1 MSGGMVGWNGVAG
14 GWVVVRRFVNG
25 EKERAKPMGKRY
37 KPLGDAKGNAYA
49 HAQVVECARYH
60 ALLSYG
66 TTVCRAVLGD
76 GGGDGVA
83 RFVRH
88 WSGYS
93 ATTLKHVNA
102 FRAWHGLPELTK
114 KDWEAM
120 PVVGC

>member
-1 MSGGMVGWNGVAG
+1 MA
-14 GWVVVRRFVNG
+14 
-25 EKERAKPMGKRY
+25 KRY

-66 TTVCRAVLGD
+66 TMVCRVLL
-76 GGGDGVA
+76 GGGDCCA

-88 WSGYS
+88 WRGYS

-102 FRAWHGLPELTK
+102 FRAWHDMPKLTRK
-114 KDWEAM
+114 AWESM

>member
-1 MSGGMVGWNGVAG
+1 MAAKVSQANSQKG
-14 GWVVVRRFVNG
+14 
-25 EKERAKPMGKRY
+25 KAKPMVKRY

-66 TTVCRAVLGD
+66 TMVCRVALAD
-76 GGGDGVA
+76 GGT

-88 WSGYS
+88 WAGYS

-102 FRAWHGLPELTK
+102 FRSWHDLPRLTRK
-114 KDWEAM
+114 AWEAM